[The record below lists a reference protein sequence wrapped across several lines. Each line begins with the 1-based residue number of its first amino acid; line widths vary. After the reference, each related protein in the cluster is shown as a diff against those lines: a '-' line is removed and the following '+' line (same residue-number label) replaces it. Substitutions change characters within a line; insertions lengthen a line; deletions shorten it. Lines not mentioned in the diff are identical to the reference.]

1 MSSYTTLVNVDAD
14 TPTKLA
20 QFISQLVGGNDG
32 NEFNAACKALIT
44 EAKTEDLIAKF
55 LAKKAAIFAME
66 HDKDIEGCIDA
77 IVSVMFTLRENVD
90 SVPISK
96 QILSVLAE
104 DTSSKTKLRLRVMVS
119 LFNLTS
125 VGQSKYD
132 ILIAIFRYALATGQ
146 VSEVSRFHE
155 RVGEWLKA
163 WGCKMLELR
172 ALYQVVSEVLAKD
185 GKDSLAL
192 QFLIKYFGTFGGE
205 AYPPEVQ
212 ALATTAVVSAVKSP
226 LSSFADRNALLE
238 SFSKQQSTGALG
250 TLVEL
255 LRIICTG
262 TMDQYIAFEA
272 ANKAVFA
279 THGIVSSEVEH
290 SIRLLTLCSLG
301 ARQSTLTYEVI
312 ATALK
317 VDVNDVE
324 MWVVEAIS
332 LGLLE
337 ASMDQFGAVVTVN
350 RYAHRSFGPEQWK
363 SLQARLQTLRA
374 TVVSVLE
381 SSKKYTTS

>member
-14 TPTKLA
+14 TATKLA

-32 NEFNAACKALIT
+32 NEFNAACKSLIT
-44 EAKTEDLIAKF
+44 DAKTEDLIAKF
-55 LAKKAAIFAME
+55 LTKRAAIFAMDNE
-66 HDKDIEGCIDA
+66 KDIEGCIDA

-90 SVPISK
+90 SVPLSK
-96 QILSVLAE
+96 QILSALAE

-132 ILIAIFRYALATGQ
+132 ILIAIFRYALATAQ
-146 VSEVSRFHE
+146 ASEVSRFHE
-155 RVGEWLKA
+155 RVEEWIRA
-163 WGCKMLELR
+163 WSCKQLELR

-212 ALATTAVVSAVKSP
+212 ALATTAVVSAIKSP
-226 LSSFADRNALLE
+226 LSSFGDRNALLE
-238 SFSKQQSTGALG
+238 SFSKQQSTGVLG

-255 LRIICTG
+255 LCIICNG
-262 TMDQYIAFEA
+262 TIDQYMSFET
-272 ANKAVFA
+272 ANKSVFA
-279 THGIVSSEVEH
+279 AHGIVSSEVEH
-290 SIRLLTLCSLG
+290 SVRLLTLCSLG
-301 ARQSTLTYEVI
+301 ARQSSLTYDAI

-317 VDVNDVE
+317 VDVGEVE

-363 SLQARLQTLRA
+363 SLQGRLQTLRA

-381 SSKKYTTS
+381 SSKKYTTA